1 MKFRSTVLASSL
13 AIAALVA
20 ATQASAACSYP
31 KAPDKIPDGSKA
43 TKEEMI
49 AGMKTMRA
57 YNDLI
62 KQYTDCLKTEHDAA
76 VAKIDASAGS
86 DKAASDKVSAQK
98 SDLDKVL
105 AQKNDAAVDEASAV
119 TGRFNEQIK
128 AYNAAHKS

>member
-31 KAPDKIPDGSKA
+31 KSPDKIPDGTKA

-62 KQYTDCLKTEHDAA
+62 KQYTDCLKSEHDAA
-76 VAKIDASAGS
+76 AAKIDANP
-86 DKAASDKVSAQK
+86 ASDKSAQDK
-98 SDLDKVL
+98 KDAQKADLDKVL

>member
-31 KAPDKIPDGSKA
+31 KSPDKIPDGTKA

-62 KQYTDCLKTEHDAA
+62 KQYTDCLKSEHDAA
-76 VAKIDASAGS
+76 AAKIDASPAP
-86 DKAASDKVSAQK
+86 DKAAQDKKDAQK
-98 SDLDKVL
+98 EDLDKVL

-128 AYNAAHKS
+128 AYNSAHKS

>member
-1 MKFRSTVLASSL
+1 MKFRYTVLAASL
-13 AIAALVA
+13 AIAALAV

-62 KQYTDCLKTEHDAA
+62 KQYTDCLKDEHDAS
-76 VAKIDASAGS
+76 VTKIDPSLDDAK
-86 DKAASDKVSAQK
+86 KAKAKE
-98 SDLDKVL
+98 DLDKVL

-119 TGRFNEQIK
+119 TGRFNDQIK